1 MKYAFM
7 TFSCPQ
13 VPLAEALALA
23 ARHGYDGLEPR
34 TGGQHAHGIELERT
48 AAERAAIRRQ
58 FADAGIACCCLALGH
73 RYADPAT
80 VEAEITA
87 TLRHLDLA
95 ADIGA
100 PLVRVFGGR
109 LAAGLDRTA
118 AIDLV
123 ASALARLAPEAAAR
137 GLIIAL
143 ETHDDWCD
151 PAHVA
156 AVMQQADHPAVGVNW
171 DVMHPVRHGLATMA
185 ESFATLQPWIRHVHI
200 HDGMNTR
207 DLQFRPFGEGE
218 YDLRSAFAALL
229 EANYSGF
236 LSGEWINCADVID
249 LGTEIRR
256 MRTFEA
262 SLASA
267 VN

>member
-13 VPLAEALALA
+13 ASLAEALALA

-34 TGGQHAHGIELERT
+34 TGGRHAHGVEVART
-48 AAERAAIRRQ
+48 SADRAAIRRQ
-58 FADAGIACCCLALGH
+58 FADSGIACACLALGH

-80 VEAEITA
+80 VEAEIA
-87 TLRHLDLA
+87 DTLRHLDLA

-100 PLVRVFGGR
+100 PLVRVFGGK
-109 LAAGLDRTA
+109 LAAGLDRAA

-123 ASALARLAPEAAAR
+123 AGALSRLAPEAAAR
-137 GLIIAL
+137 GLVIAL

-151 PAHVA
+151 PVHVA
-156 AVMQQADHPAVGVNW
+156 AVMRQVDHPAVAVNW
-171 DVMHPVRHGLATMA
+171 DIMHPVRHGLATMS
-185 ESFATLQPWIRHVHI
+185 ESFATLRPWIRHVHI

-218 YDLRSAFAALL
+218 YDLRAAFSCLL
-229 EANYSGF
+229 EDGYNGF
-236 LSGEWINCADVID
+236 LSGEWIDCAETID
-249 LGTEIRR
+249 LGTELRR
-256 MRTFEA
+256 MREFEA
-262 SLASA
+262 ALAAAS
-267 VN
+267 